1 MVASFARLG
10 HFSCMMLFGAHTI
23 DNGGIQMAVRRAA
36 RSGMRALQVFTAKPQ
51 FYNEK
56 ISVRPERVER
66 FRVAIAETDIKPEHV
81 VAHAA
86 YVLSVATPDDEKYA
100 RASAGLAKEVERA
113 AQLGIGAVCFHP
125 GSALDSERSAS
136 AKRIA
141 KAIENALEKTPGPT
155 RLLVE
160 NTAGA
165 GRTMGRTAEEI
176 GEILSHI
183 PGSLRARTG
192 YGLDT
197 CHLYASGHDITMS
210 EDAVRVVL
218 DQFEEATTEAPS
230 FFHLNDS
237 EGELGSNKDRHVL
250 IGDGRIGVEP
260 FRWLLR
266 DRRAKGVPL
275 ILETPQENFEI
286 GEDDDTPDPYDV
298 RMIELLRE
306 ISS

>member
-1 MVASFARLG
+1 
-10 HFSCMMLFGAHTI
+10 MMILGAHTI

-66 FRVAIAETDIKPEHV
+66 FRAALAETDIHPEHII
-81 VAHAA
+81 AHAA
-86 YVLSVATPDDEKYA
+86 YVLSVATPDDAKYA

-113 AQLGIGAVCFHP
+113 AALGIGAVCFHP
-125 GSALDSERSAS
+125 GSAQDGERSAS

-141 KAIENALEKTPGPT
+141 KAIEQALVKTPGTT

-165 GRTMGRTAEEI
+165 GKTMGRTAEEV
-176 GEILSHI
+176 GEILSHV
-183 PGSLRARTG
+183 PASLRDRTG

-218 DQFEEATTEAPS
+218 DQFEAATGEPPS

-237 EGELGSNKDRHVL
+237 EGGLGTNKDRHVL
-250 IGDGRIGVEP
+250 IGDGQIGIEP

-275 ILETPQENFEI
+275 ILETPQANFEI
-286 GEDDDTPDPYDV
+286 ADDDDTPDPYDV
-298 RMIELLRE
+298 KMMELLRTLAP
-306 ISS
+306 

>member
-1 MVASFARLG
+1 
-10 HFSCMMLFGAHTI
+10 MMIFGAHTI
-23 DNGGIQMAVRRAA
+23 DTGGIHMAARRAVRG
-36 RSGMRALQVFTAKPQ
+36 GMRALQVFTAKPQ

-66 FRVAIAETDIKPEHV
+66 FRAAIADSEIRPEHI

-86 YVLSVATPDDEKYA
+86 YVLSVATPDDAKYA

-113 AQLGIGAVCFHP
+113 AALGIGAVCFHP
-125 GSALDSERSAS
+125 GSAQDGERSAS

-165 GRTMGRTAEEI
+165 GRTMGRTAEEV
-176 GEILSHI
+176 GEILAHV
-183 PGSLRARTG
+183 PASLRDRTG

-210 EDAVRVVL
+210 EDAVRIVL
-218 DQFEEATTEAPS
+218 DLFESTTGEPPR

-237 EGELGSNKDRHVL
+237 EGALGSNKDRHVL
-250 IGDGRIGVEP
+250 IGDGQIGVEP
-260 FRWLLR
+260 FRWLLS
-266 DRRAKGVPL
+266 DRRTKGIPL
-275 ILETPQENFEI
+275 ILETPQQHYDI
-286 GEDDDTPDPYDV
+286 ADDDDTPDPYDV
-298 RMIELLRE
+298 KMMEMLKEL
-306 ISS
+306 SANG

>member
-1 MVASFARLG
+1 
-10 HFSCMMLFGAHTI
+10 MLILGAHTI
-23 DNGGIQMAVRRAA
+23 DNGGIHMAVRRAA
-36 RSGMRALQVFTAKPQ
+36 RSAMRALQVFTAQPQ

-66 FRVAIAETDIKPEHV
+66 FKAALAETEIRPEHI

-100 RASAGLAKEVERA
+100 RATLGLTKEVERA
-113 AQLGIGAVCFHP
+113 AALGIGAVCFHP

-136 AKRIA
+136 AKRIGV
-141 KAIENALEKTPGPT
+141 AITKALETVAGTT

-176 GEILSHI
+176 GEILSHV
-183 PGSLRARTG
+183 PAALRDRTG

-197 CHLYASGHDITMS
+197 CHLYSSGHDITMS

-218 DQFEEATTEAPS
+218 DQFEEATGEAPS

-237 EGELGSNKDRHVL
+237 EGALGSNKDRHVL
-250 IGDGRIGVEP
+250 IGDGKIGVEP
-260 FRWLLR
+260 FRWLLS
-266 DRRAKGVPL
+266 DRRAKHVPL
-275 ILETPQENFEI
+275 ILETPQENYDI
-286 GEDDDTPDPYDV
+286 GEDDDTPDPYDL
-298 RMIELLRE
+298 RMMALLE
-306 ISS
+306 KLSVG

>member
-1 MVASFARLG
+1 
-10 HFSCMMLFGAHTI
+10 MMILGAHTI
-23 DNGGIQMAVRRAA
+23 DVGGIHMAVRRAS

-56 ISVRPERVER
+56 ISVRPERIER
-66 FRVAIAETDIKPEHV
+66 FKAALAESDIRPEHI

-86 YVLSVATPDDEKYA
+86 YVLSVATPDDEKYT
-100 RASAGLAKEVERA
+100 RASLGLTKEVERA
-113 AQLGIGAVCFHP
+113 SALGIGAVCFHP
-125 GSALDSERSAS
+125 GSALESERSVS
-136 AKRIA
+136 AKRIGA
-141 KAIENALEKTPGPT
+141 AITKALETVHGRT

-176 GEILSHI
+176 GEILSHV
-183 PGSLRARTG
+183 PPSLRERTG

-218 DQFEEATTEAPS
+218 DQFEQATGEVPS

-237 EGELGSNKDRHVL
+237 EGALGSNKDRHVL
-250 IGDGRIGVEP
+250 IGDGKIGVEP
-260 FRWLLR
+260 FRWLLH
-266 DRRAKGVPL
+266 DRRTKGVPL
-275 ILETPQENFEI
+275 ILETPQQNYEPA
-286 GEDDDTPDPYDV
+286 EDDDTPDPYDV
-298 RMIELLRE
+298 KMMTLLTTMAE
-306 ISS
+306 Q

>member
-1 MVASFARLG
+1 MGLREYSR
-10 HFSCMMLFGAHTI
+10 MLILGAHTI
-23 DNGGIQMAVRRAA
+23 DNGGIHMAVRRAA

-56 ISVRPERVER
+56 ISVRPERVAR
-66 FRVAIAETDIKPEHV
+66 FKAALAETEIPPAHI

-100 RASAGLAKEVERA
+100 RATLGLTKEVERA
-113 AQLGIGAVCFHP
+113 AALGIGAVCFHP
-125 GSALDSERSAS
+125 GSALDSERSVS
-136 AKRIA
+136 ATRIG
-141 KAIENALEKTPGPT
+141 KAITKALETVPGTT

-176 GEILSHI
+176 GEILSHV
-183 PGSLRARTG
+183 PAALRDRTG

-197 CHLYASGHDITMS
+197 CHLYSSGHDITMS

-218 DQFEEATTEAPS
+218 DQFEQATGEAPS

-237 EGELGSNKDRHVL
+237 EGALGSNKDRHVL
-250 IGDGRIGVEP
+250 IGNGKIGVEP
-260 FRWLLR
+260 FRWLLS
-266 DRRAKGVPL
+266 DRRAKHVPL
-275 ILETPQENFEI
+275 ILETPQANYDI
-286 GEDDDTPDPYDV
+286 GEDDDTPDPYDLE
-298 RMIELLRE
+298 MMALLE
-306 ISS
+306 KLSVG

>member
-1 MVASFARLG
+1 MRL
-10 HFSCMMLFGAHTI
+10 LGAHTI
-23 DNGGIQMAVRRAA
+23 DNGGIHMAVRRAA

-56 ISVRPERVER
+56 ISVRPERAER
-66 FRVAIAETDIKPEHV
+66 FRATLAETAIRPEHV

-100 RASAGLAKEVERA
+100 RATLGLTKEVERA
-113 AQLGIGAVCFHP
+113 ATLGIGAVCFHP
-125 GSALDSERSAS
+125 GSALDGERSAS
-136 AKRIA
+136 AKRIGA
-141 KAIENALEKTPGPT
+141 AITKALETVKGTT

-165 GRTMGRTAEEI
+165 GKTMGRTAEEV
-176 GEILSHI
+176 GQILSHV
-183 PGSLRARTG
+183 PTALRDRTG

-218 DQFEEATTEAPS
+218 DQFEEATGETPS

-237 EGELGSNKDRHVL
+237 EGALGSNKDRHVL
-250 IGDGRIGVEP
+250 IGDGNIGVEP
-260 FRWLLR
+260 FRWLLA
-266 DRRAKGVPL
+266 DRRTQGVPL
-275 ILETPQENFEI
+275 ILETPQANFEI
-286 GEDDDTPDPYDV
+286 AEDDDTPDPYDV
-298 RMIELLRE
+298 RMMEMLTTL
-306 ISS
+306 SS

>member
-1 MVASFARLG
+1 
-10 HFSCMMLFGAHTI
+10 MLTLGAHTI
-23 DNGGIQMAVRRAA
+23 DNGGIHMAVRRAA

-56 ISVRPERVER
+56 LSVRPERIER
-66 FRVAIAETDIKPEHV
+66 FKAALAETEIRPEHII
-81 VAHAA
+81 AHAA

-100 RASAGLAKEVERA
+100 RASAGLTKEVERA
-113 AQLGIGAVCFHP
+113 AALGIGAVCFHP

-141 KAIENALEKTPGPT
+141 NAITKALETVPGTT

-165 GRTMGRTAEEI
+165 GRTMGRTAEEV
-176 GEILSHI
+176 GEILSHV
-183 PGSLRARTG
+183 PAALRPRTG

-210 EDAVRVVL
+210 DDALRVVV
-218 DQFEEATTEAPS
+218 DQFESTTGERPS

-237 EGELGSNKDRHVL
+237 EGDLGSNKDRHVL
-250 IGDGRIGVEP
+250 IGDGKIGVEP
-260 FRWLLR
+260 FRWLLA
-266 DRRAKGVPL
+266 DPRAKHIPL
-275 ILETPQENFEI
+275 ILETPQQNFEI
-286 GEDDDTPDPYDV
+286 AEDDDSPDAYDV
-298 RMIELLRE
+298 RMMELLE
-306 ISS
+306 QLSAIS